1 MFKKYWLH
9 IIAVFF
15 LTLML
20 VRAVVPL
27 VQGLTKQHPVAS
39 WTADWDLEQEQKNS
53 RGAEV
58 SFLEEVMDKPSFLF
72 YLLPAPAH
80 TDCTIYEPYS
90 LADVFLE
97 TQTHPPNIA

>member
-1 MFKKYWLH
+1 MIKKHWLH

-15 LTLML
+15 LSLLL
-20 VRAVVPL
+20 VRAVFPL
-27 VQGLTKQHPVAS
+27 VQEQSKQEPTSS

-58 SFLEEVMDKPSFLF
+58 SFAEEVMDKPAYLF
-72 YLLPAPAH
+72 YLLPTPAR
-80 TDCTIYEPYS
+80 TISLANEMHL

-97 TQTHPPNIA
+97 TQTPPPNIA

>member
-20 VRAVVPL
+20 VRAVFPL
-27 VQGLTKQHPVAS
+27 VQGLTKQDTVAS
-39 WTADWDLEQEQKNS
+39 WTADWDQEQKNS

-58 SFLEEVMDKPSFLF
+58 SFMEEVMDKPSFLF

-80 TDCTIYEPYS
+80 TDCTISKPHS

-97 TQTHPPNIA
+97 TQTPPPNIA